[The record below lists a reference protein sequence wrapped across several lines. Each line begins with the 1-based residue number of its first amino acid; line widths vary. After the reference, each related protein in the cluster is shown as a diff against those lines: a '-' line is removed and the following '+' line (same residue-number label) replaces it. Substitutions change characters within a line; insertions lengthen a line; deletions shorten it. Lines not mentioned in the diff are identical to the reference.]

1 MLNKTCPLI
10 LRDLYS
16 YDIVSAFPTIMG
28 RQFYDFKGISLDNK
42 KERNI
47 FIGKQQI
54 GNPQLTSYLN
64 QSIKSLTEYYLRVN
78 EIKPEETIFTQKD
91 GFILTRQLSNNS
103 DYIEMKFRGMIDLM
117 IIDISRTSMVYFNQD
132 GEVVVKGVKY
142 YYKALDKIYQ
152 KFIDIDFYDK
162 KTVFKQLNYL
172 RNKILKPSDISLYG
186 VEKDDRYVFML
197 KNDKSLKVKDFDYV
211 DPKEIDTRKYFNF
224 YFKPF
229 FDSIFLEVMR

>member
-1 MLNKTCPLI
+1 MINSECPLI

-28 RQFYDFKGISLDNK
+28 RQFYDFKGISLSDK
-42 KERNI
+42 KARNI

-64 QSIKSLTEYYLRVN
+64 QSVKSLTNYYLRSN
-78 EIKPEETIFTQKD
+78 EIKDNEIIFTQKD
-91 GFILTRQLSNNS
+91 GFILTKKLVNNS

-117 IIDISRTSMVYFNQD
+117 IIDVSRTSMVYFD
-132 GEVVVKGVKY
+132 DTGSVIVKGVKY
-142 YYKALDKIYQ
+142 YYKALDKIYH

-172 RNKILKPSDISLYG
+172 RNKILKPTDISLYG

-197 KNDKSLKVKDFDYV
+197 KNEKSIRVKDIDYV
-211 DPKEIDTRKYFNF
+211 DPKDIDTRKYFNF